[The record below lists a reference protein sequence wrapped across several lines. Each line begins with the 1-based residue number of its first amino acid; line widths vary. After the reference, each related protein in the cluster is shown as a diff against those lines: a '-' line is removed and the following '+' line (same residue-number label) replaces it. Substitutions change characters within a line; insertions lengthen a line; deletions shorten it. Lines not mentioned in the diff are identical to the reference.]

1 MIRAGELRYK
11 IGIYNLT
18 RTKNEFLEE
27 EITLTLYRTVRA
39 DRKSIGGTIKELD
52 GQIAPSETMEFKIR
66 YDFAIN
72 EDMVVIFKDTKYRVK
87 YVYHTHEESTHIRC
101 NLSKDENL
109 GV

>member
-11 IGIYNLT
+11 ISIYSFT
-18 RTKNEFLEE
+18 RTRNEFLEE
-27 EITLTLYRTVRA
+27 ETHLALYRTVRA
-39 DRKSIGGTIKELD
+39 DRKSIGGTVKELD
-52 GQIAPSETMEFKIR
+52 GQMSPTETMEFKIR

-72 EDMVVIFKDTKYRVK
+72 EDMVVVFKGKKYRVK

-109 GV
+109 GL